1 MRRAVG
7 EIYHRQLVRQS
18 LARSVPLCPRMRYD
32 GSLFSEPRRIGMATP
47 TSPPD
52 KPPGGEVKPG
62 NGEATQAQDVEL
74 LKVVVTRDGQKV
86 SAQWAIHPQIK
97 HDLLPEE
104 WKEISDLMVQVT
116 GIVGT
121 RFSEILSEA
130 EPDKPGTA

>member
-1 MRRAVG
+1 
-7 EIYHRQLVRQS
+7 
-18 LARSVPLCPRMRYD
+18 
-32 GSLFSEPRRIGMATP
+32 MATQ
-47 TSPPD
+47 TPPPSGSG
-52 KPPGGEVKPG
+52 KQGSGESDV
-62 NGEATQAQDVEL
+62 ARDVEL

-104 WKEISDLMVQVT
+104 WKEISDLMAQVT

-130 EPDKPGTA
+130 EPDKPGPPRNGER

>member
-1 MRRAVG
+1 
-7 EIYHRQLVRQS
+7 
-18 LARSVPLCPRMRYD
+18 
-32 GSLFSEPRRIGMATP
+32 MATQ
-47 TSPPD
+47 TPPAGQ
-52 KPPGGEVKPG
+52 PPGGAEKPD
-62 NGEATQAQDVEL
+62 NGEATQAQEVEL

-104 WKEISDLMVQVT
+104 WKEISDLMAQVT